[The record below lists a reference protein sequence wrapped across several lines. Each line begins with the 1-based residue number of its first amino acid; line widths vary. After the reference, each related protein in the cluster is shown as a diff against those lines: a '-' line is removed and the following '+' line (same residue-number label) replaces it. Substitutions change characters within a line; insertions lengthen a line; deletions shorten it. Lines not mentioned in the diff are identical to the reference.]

1 MLLRRHKINA
11 ARQSENVTADSV
23 RQDMVYGNELDYE
36 PESDKF
42 SGSSKYTKTMINR
55 MSTSDL
61 QSLAKE
67 QEIENADEISGS
79 ELKKMLIEKFGL

>member
-1 MLLRRHKINA
+1 MNQYQLKPLRLFLEYAGKWYNA
-11 ARQSENVTADSV
+11 GEEVPENNNSGASF
-23 RQDMVYGNELDYE
+23 DY
-36 PESDKF
+36 
-42 SGSSKYTKTMINR
+42 SKTTINR

>member
-36 PESDKF
+36 PENDKF

>member
-23 RQDMVYGNELDYE
+23 RQDMVYGDELDYE
-36 PESDKF
+36 PEIDKF
-42 SGSSKYTKTMINR
+42 SGPSKYTKTMINR

>member
-61 QSLAKE
+61 QSLAKV

-79 ELKKMLIEKFGL
+79 ELKKMLIEKFDL

>member
-36 PESDKF
+36 PEIDKF

-79 ELKKMLIEKFGL
+79 ELKKMLIEKFCL

>member
-1 MLLRRHKINA
+1 
-11 ARQSENVTADSV
+11 
-23 RQDMVYGNELDYE
+23 
-36 PESDKF
+36 
-42 SGSSKYTKTMINR
+42 MINR

>member
-1 MLLRRHKINA
+1 MKYNHKVKYNGKWY
-11 ARQSENVTADSV
+11 
-23 RQDMVYGNELDYE
+23 MPNEE
-36 PESDKF
+36 VPI
-42 SGSSKYTKTMINR
+42 GTSSLNYTKTEISR